1 MRMMTFGRTELNEG
15 LEYLRQKAYL
25 PREGDEQPKLYTT
38 GVGCTTFGKAICE
51 SLNVRCNV

>member
-1 MRMMTFGRTELNEG
+1 MMTFGRTELNEG